1 MRTMRSWAVF
11 GGGMFLIALVTWAIS
26 VRDETAT
33 SLAQRTRGTPP
44 GLARV
49 KLSGKWGYIDR
60 SGRIVINPQFEEAGD
75 FSEGLAR
82 VKMGGK
88 WGYIDRTGRFLINP
102 QFEEAGDFSQG
113 LARVKLGGKWG
124 YVDRR
129 GEIVISPQFS
139 EASDFSRSL

>member
-1 MRTMRSWAVF
+1 MRTRHRWLALASGLLLVATV
-11 GGGMFLIALVTWAIS
+11 IA
-26 VRDETAT
+26 AT
-33 SLAQRTRGTPP
+33 REAWFAQRRAAPP
-44 GLARV
+44 GMARV

-60 SGRIVINPQFEEAGD
+60 TGRIVINPQFEEAGD

-82 VKMGGK
+82 VKTGGK

-102 QFEEAGDFSQG
+102 QFDEAGDFSHG

-129 GEIVISPQFS
+129 GEVVIPPQFS

>member
-1 MRTMRSWAVF
+1 MVF
-11 GGGMFLIALVTWAIS
+11 GSGLLLATLAMVVVLTREGIEARLLQRRAALAGM
-26 VRDETAT
+26 
-33 SLAQRTRGTPP
+33 
-44 GLARV
+44 ARV

-60 SGRIVINPQFEEAGD
+60 TGRIVINPQFEEAGD

-82 VKMGGK
+82 VKTGGK
-88 WGYIDRTGRFLINP
+88 WGYVDRTGRFLINP

-129 GEIVISPQFS
+129 GEVIIPPQFS
-139 EASDFSRSL
+139 EASDFSRSF

>member
-1 MRTMRSWAVF
+1 MSTRRAWAVF
-11 GGGMFLIALVTWAIS
+11 SSGMLLAGLAMGTTFAPRESEPGLV
-26 VRDETAT
+26 
-33 SLAQRTRGTPP
+33 QRRAAPL

-60 SGRIVINPQFEEAGD
+60 TGRIVINPQFEEAGD

-82 VKMGGK
+82 VKTGGK

-129 GEIVISPQFS
+129 GELAISPQFS

>member
-1 MRTMRSWAVF
+1 MRTRRPLILFGSGLLLTTLAMVTVF
-11 GGGMFLIALVTWAIS
+11 PGIEAHLIQRRTAPLGM
-26 VRDETAT
+26 
-33 SLAQRTRGTPP
+33 
-44 GLARV
+44 ARV

-60 SGRIVINPQFEEAGD
+60 TGRIVINPQFEEAGD

-82 VKMGGK
+82 VKVGGK

-129 GEIVISPQFS
+129 GEVVISPQFS

>member
-1 MRTMRSWAVF
+1 MRTMRSWDMVS
-11 GGGMFLIALVTWAIS
+11 GSLLLITLTTCAIS
-26 VRDETAT
+26 MRSEME
-33 SLAQRTRGTPP
+33 SPLAQRTRGTPP

-75 FSEGLAR
+75 FAEGLAR
-82 VKMGGK
+82 VKTGGK

-124 YVDRR
+124 YVDRK
-129 GEIVISPQFS
+129 GVVLVPPQFS
-139 EASDFSRSL
+139 EAGDFSRSL